1 LAGAAKRRGKKTVVA
16 YEPPYA
22 DDLALDSTLFRWPRS
37 RKKKLVDLAAENKI
51 AKKNWLRF
59 PEASFNF

>member
-1 LAGAAKRRGKKTVVA
+1 MRTILGSILLFSVGPGAA
-16 YEPPYA
+16 
-22 DDLALDSTLFRWPRS
+22 
-37 RKKKLVDLAAENKI
+37 KKLVDLAAENKI